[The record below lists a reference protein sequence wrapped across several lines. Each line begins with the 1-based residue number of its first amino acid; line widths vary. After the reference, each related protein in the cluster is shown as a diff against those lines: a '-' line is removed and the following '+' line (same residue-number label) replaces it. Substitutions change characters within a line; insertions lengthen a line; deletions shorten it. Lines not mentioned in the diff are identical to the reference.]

1 MNMKYLFGS
10 IFALYSSN
18 LFATAN
24 DWQLSFQNP
33 ATDLMQEVIDLHDL
47 ILIMM
52 TVITLFVLF
61 LLFYVSF
68 RFSAKR
74 NPTPSTTTHNTIL
87 EVLWTALPVVILV
100 VMAVPSFKLL
110 YKQEK
115 SDSYDMTVKVIG
127 HQWYWE
133 YEYPDHGDFYFESYM
148 IQDEDLQE
156 GDLRLLT
163 VDNPLIIPANK
174 NVQILITAGDV
185 LHSWAVPSMGIKTDA
200 VPGRLNET
208 WVNVKEPGTYRG
220 QCSEICG
227 TGHGFMPVV
236 VKVLPENEFMA
247 WVNEAKN
254 NYAINEDIQPIT
266 SSENEELVLSKNE
279 VIKLEFEENKL

>member
-1 MNMKYLFGS
+1 MKSLFVT
-10 IFALYSSN
+10 IFLLFSSNLYSSV
-18 LFATAN
+18 AI
-24 DWQLSFQNP
+24 DWQLGFQNP
-33 ATDLMQEVIDLHDL
+33 ATDLMQKVITLHDA
-47 ILIMM
+47 ILIAM
-52 TVITLFVLF
+52 TAITLFVLF

-74 NPTPSTTTHNTIL
+74 NPTPSTTTHNTVI
-87 EVLWTALPVVILV
+87 EILWTAIPIVILV

-110 YKQEK
+110 YQQEK
-115 SDSYDMTVKVIG
+115 SETYDMTVKVIG

-148 IQDEDLQE
+148 VQEEDLQE

-163 VDNPLIIPANK
+163 VDNPLVIPANK

-254 NYAINEDIQPIT
+254 NYAINEDLKKDETLSKEIVV
-266 SSENEELVLSKNE
+266 SENKIIQL
-279 VIKLEFEENKL
+279 EENN

>member
-1 MNMKYLFGS
+1 MKYILSLFL
-10 IFALYSSN
+10 IFISFELYGKQ
-18 LFATAN
+18 AT

-33 ATDLMQEVIDLHDL
+33 ATDLMGSVVGLHNV
-47 ILIMM
+47 ILIVMSLI
-52 TVITLFVLF
+52 TVFVLF

-74 NPTPSTTTHNTIL
+74 NPIPSTRTHNTVV
-87 EVLWTALPVVILV
+87 EVLWTAIPIVILV
-100 VMAVPSFKLL
+100 VLAIPSFKLL
-110 YKQEK
+110 YQQEK
-115 SDSYDMTVKVIG
+115 SENYDMTVKVIG

-148 IQDEDLQE
+148 IQDEDLKE

-163 VDNPLIIPANK
+163 VDNPLVIPANK

-185 LHSWAVPSMGIKTDA
+185 LHSWAVPSMGLKTDA

-208 WVNVKEPGTYRG
+208 WVNVKEPGIYRG

-227 TGHGFMPVV
+227 SGHGFMPVV
-236 VKVLPENEFMA
+236 VKVLPEREFMA
-247 WVNEAKN
+247 WANEAKN
-254 NYAINEDIQPIT
+254 NYAINEDIEINKP
-266 SSENEELVLSKNE
+266 EEE
-279 VIKLEFEENKL
+279 IVISQNNIIQLEENNL

>member
-1 MNMKYLFGS
+1 MSLMKS
-10 IFALYSSN
+10 IFSI
-18 LFATAN
+18 LFSLVSLKAFGKQAT

-33 ATDLMQEVIDLHDL
+33 ATDLMGSVVGLHNI
-47 ILIMM
+47 ILIVM
-52 TVITLFVLF
+52 TLVTLFVLF

-74 NPTPSTTTHNTIL
+74 NPIPSTTTHNTVV
-87 EVLWTALPVVILV
+87 EVLWTAIPIVILV
-100 VMAVPSFKLL
+100 VLAIPSFKLL
-110 YKQEK
+110 YQQEK
-115 SDSYDMTVKVIG
+115 SENYDMTVKVIG

-148 IQDEDLQE
+148 VQDADLQE

-163 VDNPLIIPANK
+163 VDNPLVIPANK
-174 NVQILITAGDV
+174 NIQILITAGDV
-185 LHSWAVPSMGIKTDA
+185 LHSWAVPSMGLKTDA

-208 WVNVKEPGTYRG
+208 WVNVKEPGIYRG

-236 VKVLPENEFMA
+236 VKVLPESEFIA
-247 WVNEAKN
+247 WANEAKN
-254 NYAINEDIQPIT
+254 NYAINEDIKT
-266 SSENEELVLSKNE
+266 NETNEEIIISQNNLIQL
-279 VIKLEFEENKL
+279 EENNL

>member
-1 MNMKYLFGS
+1 MKS
-10 IFALYSSN
+10 IFSVFFFLAS
-18 LFATAN
+18 FKAFGKQAT

-33 ATDLMQEVIDLHDL
+33 ATDLMGSVVGLHNI
-47 ILIMM
+47 ILIVM
-52 TVITLFVLF
+52 TLVTLFVLF

-74 NPTPSTTTHNTIL
+74 YPIPSTTTHNTVV
-87 EVLWTALPVVILV
+87 EVLWTAIPIVILV
-100 VMAVPSFKLL
+100 VLAIPSFKLL
-110 YKQEK
+110 YQQEK
-115 SDSYDMTVKVIG
+115 SENYDMTVKVIG

-163 VDNPLIIPANK
+163 VDNPLVIPANK
-174 NVQILITAGDV
+174 NIQILITAGDV
-185 LHSWAVPSMGIKTDA
+185 LHSWAVPSMGLKTDA

-208 WVNVKEPGTYRG
+208 WVNVKEPGIYRG

-236 VKVLPENEFMA
+236 VKVLPESEFIA
-247 WVNEAKN
+247 WANEAKN
-254 NYAINEDIQPIT
+254 NYAINEDIKT
-266 SSENEELVLSKNE
+266 NETNEEIIISQNNLIQL
-279 VIKLEFEENKL
+279 EENNL

>member
-1 MNMKYLFGS
+1 MKS
-10 IFALYSSN
+10 IFSVFFFLVSFEA
-18 LFATAN
+18 FGKQAT

-33 ATDLMQEVIDLHDL
+33 ATDLMGSVVGLHNI
-47 ILIMM
+47 ILIVM
-52 TVITLFVLF
+52 TLVTLFVLF

-74 NPTPSTTTHNTIL
+74 NPIPSTTTHNTVV
-87 EVLWTALPVVILV
+87 EVLWTAIPIVILV
-100 VMAVPSFKLL
+100 VLAIPSFKLL
-110 YKQEK
+110 YQQEK
-115 SDSYDMTVKVIG
+115 NENYDMTVKVIG

-163 VDNPLIIPANK
+163 VDNPLVIPANK
-174 NVQILITAGDV
+174 NIQILITAGDV
-185 LHSWAVPSMGIKTDA
+185 LHSWAVPSMGLKTDA

-208 WVNVKEPGTYRG
+208 WVNVKEPGIYRG

-236 VKVLPENEFMA
+236 VKVLPESEFIA
-247 WVNEAKN
+247 WANEAKN
-254 NYAINEDIQPIT
+254 NYAINEDIKT
-266 SSENEELVLSKNE
+266 NETNEEIIISQNNLIQL
-279 VIKLEFEENKL
+279 EENNL

>member
-1 MNMKYLFGS
+1 MKLFFT
-10 IFALYSSN
+10 IFST
-18 LFATAN
+18 LFVSKLNASAT

-33 ATDLMQEVIDLHDL
+33 ATDLMQEVISLHNG
-47 ILIMM
+47 ILIVM

-74 NPTPSTTTHNTIL
+74 NPVPSTTTHNTII
-87 EVLWTALPVVILV
+87 EILWTAIPIVILV
-100 VMAVPSFKLL
+100 VMAIPSFKLL

-133 YEYPDHGDFYFESYM
+133 YEYPDHGNFYFESYM
-148 IQDEDLQE
+148 IEEEDLQK

-163 VDNPLIIPANK
+163 VDNPLVIPANK
-174 NVQILITAGDV
+174 NIQILITAGDV
-185 LHSWAVPSMGIKTDA
+185 LHSWAMPSMGIKTDA

-208 WVNVKEPGTYRG
+208 WINVKEPGTYRG

-227 TGHGFMPVV
+227 RGHGFMPVV

-254 NYAINEDIQPIT
+254 NYAVNEDI
-266 SSENEELVLSKNE
+266 ELNETLDNEIIVSKNK
-279 VIKLEFEENKL
+279 IIQLEETK

>member
-1 MNMKYLFGS
+1 MKS
-10 IFALYSSN
+10 IFSVFFFLVSFEA
-18 LFATAN
+18 FGKQAT

-33 ATDLMQEVIDLHDL
+33 ATDLMGSVVGLHNI
-47 ILIMM
+47 ILIVM
-52 TVITLFVLF
+52 TLVTLFVLF

-74 NPTPSTTTHNTIL
+74 NPIPSTTTHNTVV
-87 EVLWTALPVVILV
+87 EVLWTAIPIVILV
-100 VMAVPSFKLL
+100 VLAIPSFKLL
-110 YKQEK
+110 YQQEK
-115 SDSYDMTVKVIG
+115 SENYDMTVKVIG

-133 YEYPDHGDFYFESYM
+133 YEYPDHGDFYCESYM

-163 VDNPLIIPANK
+163 VDNPLVIPANK
-174 NVQILITAGDV
+174 NIQILITAGDV
-185 LHSWAVPSMGIKTDA
+185 LHSWAVPSMGLKTDA

-208 WVNVKEPGTYRG
+208 WVNVKEPGIYRG

-236 VKVLPENEFMA
+236 VKVLPESEFIA
-247 WVNEAKN
+247 WANEAKN
-254 NYAINEDIQPIT
+254 NYAINEDIKT
-266 SSENEELVLSKNE
+266 NETNEEIIISQNNLIQL
-279 VIKLEFEENKL
+279 EENNL

>member
-1 MNMKYLFGS
+1 MKS
-10 IFALYSSN
+10 IFSVFFFLVSFEA
-18 LFATAN
+18 FGKQAT

-33 ATDLMQEVIDLHDL
+33 ATDLMGSVVGLHNI
-47 ILIMM
+47 ILIVM
-52 TVITLFVLF
+52 TLVTLFVLF

-74 NPTPSTTTHNTIL
+74 NPIPSTTTHNTVV
-87 EVLWTALPVVILV
+87 EVLWTAIPIVILV
-100 VMAVPSFKLL
+100 VLAIPSFKLL
-110 YKQEK
+110 YQQEK
-115 SDSYDMTVKVIG
+115 SENYDMTVKVIG

-148 IQDEDLQE
+148 VQDADLQE

-163 VDNPLIIPANK
+163 VDKPLVIPANK
-174 NVQILITAGDV
+174 NIQILITAGDV
-185 LHSWAVPSMGIKTDA
+185 LHSWAVPSMGLKTDA

-208 WVNVKEPGTYRG
+208 WVNVKEPGIYRG

-236 VKVLPENEFMA
+236 VKVLPESEFIA
-247 WVNEAKN
+247 WANEAKN
-254 NYAINEDIQPIT
+254 NYAINEDIKT
-266 SSENEELVLSKNE
+266 NETNEEIIISQNNL
-279 VIKLEFEENKL
+279 IKLEENNL

>member
-1 MNMKYLFGS
+1 MKSILSVFFFLVSFNKAFGKQ
-10 IFALYSSN
+10 
-18 LFATAN
+18 AT

-33 ATDLMQEVIDLHDL
+33 ATDLMGSVVGLHNI
-47 ILIMM
+47 ILIVM
-52 TVITLFVLF
+52 TLVTLFVLF

-74 NPTPSTTTHNTIL
+74 NPIPSTTTHNTVV
-87 EVLWTALPVVILV
+87 EVLWTAIPIVILV
-100 VMAVPSFKLL
+100 VLAIPSFKLL
-110 YKQEK
+110 YQQEK
-115 SDSYDMTVKVIG
+115 SENYDMTVKVIG

-163 VDNPLIIPANK
+163 VDNPLVIPANK
-174 NVQILITAGDV
+174 NIQILITAGDV
-185 LHSWAVPSMGIKTDA
+185 LHSWAVPSMGLKTDA

-208 WVNVKEPGTYRG
+208 WVNVKEPGIYRG

-236 VKVLPENEFMA
+236 VKVLPESEFIA
-247 WVNEAKN
+247 WANEAKN
-254 NYAINEDIQPIT
+254 NYAINEDIKT
-266 SSENEELVLSKNE
+266 NETNEEIIISQNNL
-279 VIKLEFEENKL
+279 IKLEENNL

>member
-1 MNMKYLFGS
+1 MKS
-10 IFALYSSN
+10 IFS
-18 LFATAN
+18 LFSFLVSFKAFGKQAT

-33 ATDLMQEVIDLHDL
+33 ATDLMGSVVGLHNI
-47 ILIMM
+47 ILIVM
-52 TVITLFVLF
+52 TLVTLFVLF

-74 NPTPSTTTHNTIL
+74 NPIPSTTTHNTVV
-87 EVLWTALPVVILV
+87 EVLWTAIPIVILV
-100 VMAVPSFKLL
+100 VLAIPSFKLL
-110 YKQEK
+110 YQQEK
-115 SDSYDMTVKVIG
+115 SENYDMTVKVIG

-163 VDNPLIIPANK
+163 VDNPLVIPANK
-174 NVQILITAGDV
+174 NIQILITAGDV
-185 LHSWAVPSMGIKTDA
+185 LHSWAVPSMGLKTDA

-208 WVNVKEPGTYRG
+208 WVNVKEPGIYRG

-236 VKVLPENEFMA
+236 VKVLPESEFIA
-247 WVNEAKN
+247 WANEAKN
-254 NYAINEDIQPIT
+254 NYAINEDIKT
-266 SSENEELVLSKNE
+266 NETNEEIIISQNNL
-279 VIKLEFEENKL
+279 IKLEENNL

>member
-1 MNMKYLFGS
+1 MKTLFS
-10 IFALYSSN
+10 VIFVFLTSN
-18 LFATAN
+18 LYAVAT

-33 ATDLMQEVIDLHDL
+33 ATDLMQKVVTLHDG
-47 ILIMM
+47 ILIVM
-52 TVITLFVLF
+52 TVVTLFVLF

-74 NPTPSTTTHNTIL
+74 NPIPSTTTHNTII
-87 EVLWTALPVVILV
+87 EVLWTAIPVVILV
-100 VMAVPSFKLL
+100 VIAIPSFKLL
-110 YKQEK
+110 YEQEK

-148 IQDEDLQE
+148 VEDEDLQQ

-163 VDNPLIIPANK
+163 VDNPLVIPANK
-174 NVQILITAGDV
+174 NVQILISAGDV

-208 WVNVKEPGTYRG
+208 WVNVREPGTYRG

-227 TGHGFMPVV
+227 RGHGFMPVV

-254 NYAINEDIQPIT
+254 NYAINENINLNK
-266 SSENEELVLSKNE
+266 SSEDEEIIISENKIIEL
-279 VIKLEFEENKL
+279 EENKL

>member
-1 MNMKYLFGS
+1 MKS
-10 IFALYSSN
+10 IFSVFFFLVSFEA
-18 LFATAN
+18 FGKQAT

-33 ATDLMQEVIDLHDL
+33 ATDLMGSVVGLHNI
-47 ILIMM
+47 ILIVM
-52 TVITLFVLF
+52 TLVTLFVLF

-74 NPTPSTTTHNTIL
+74 NPIPSTTTHNTVV
-87 EVLWTALPVVILV
+87 EVLWTAIPIVILV
-100 VMAVPSFKLL
+100 VLAIPSFKLL
-110 YKQEK
+110 YQQEK
-115 SDSYDMTVKVIG
+115 SENYDMTVKVIG

-163 VDNPLIIPANK
+163 VDNPLVIPANK
-174 NVQILITAGDV
+174 NIQILITAGDV
-185 LHSWAVPSMGIKTDA
+185 LHSWAVPSMGLKTDA

-208 WVNVKEPGTYRG
+208 WVNVKEPGIYRG

-227 TGHGFMPVV
+227 SGHGFMPVV
-236 VKVLPENEFMA
+236 VKVLPESEFIA
-247 WVNEAKN
+247 WANEAKN
-254 NYAINEDIQPIT
+254 NYAINEDIKT
-266 SSENEELVLSKNE
+266 NETNEEIIISQNNL
-279 VIKLEFEENKL
+279 IKLEQNNL